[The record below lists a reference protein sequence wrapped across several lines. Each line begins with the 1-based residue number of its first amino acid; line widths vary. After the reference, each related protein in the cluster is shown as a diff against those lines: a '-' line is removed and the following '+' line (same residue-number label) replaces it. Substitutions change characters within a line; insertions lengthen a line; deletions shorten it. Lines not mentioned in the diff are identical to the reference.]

1 MKQCSKRLAEG
12 DSQER
17 AVSRRGKPGRTGEAG
32 IQDGSGAAQPL
43 SDPRGR
49 CGARIVPRGGRLPR
63 ARAMGSAAAV
73 QSALGS
79 AASGGVGCIN
89 AQASLNG
96 AAAISQGQPVQ
107 KNSSV
112 NP

>member
-1 MKQCSKRLAEG
+1 MAQAPRNPCLIPGGAVEHGSYHKEG
-12 DSQER
+12 
-17 AVSRRGKPGRTGEAG
+17 V
-32 IQDGSGAAQPL
+32 
-43 SDPRGR
+43 
-49 CGARIVPRGGRLPR
+49 LPR